1 MNVSI
6 CKCGH
11 KKVEHLDFIDRLDAK
26 RNRHY
31 REYVAMGFGKCQKC
45 DCDYFKK

>member
-1 MNVSI
+1 MTENV

-11 KKVEHLDFIDRLDAK
+11 IKNDHFDFIDRLDAQ
-26 RNRHY
+26 RNRPY
-31 REYVAMGFGKCQKC
+31 KEYVAKGFGKCQKC